1 MCTYCCVVLSVCYQ
15 TFYLVGPLKMRLCI
29 HLICRLSGRSLPPSP
44 SQAVGPSETPCSL
57 DMQLHCSICTA
68 LTIVTRQCST
78 VFSCSS
84 RLVNAAATIDESVH
98 LQQQTSLWSPKCSS
112 SMISESTLAVAETD
126 CKSASLVQMYQWTRQ
141 CCTFTDAT
149 IG

>member
-1 MCTYCCVVLSVCYQ
+1 MCTCCVVLSVCYQ
-15 TFYLVGPLKMRLCI
+15 TVYLVGPLKMRLCI
-29 HLICRLSGRSLPPSP
+29 LVHLICRLSGRSLPPSP

-68 LTIVTRQCST
+68 LPIVTRQCST

-126 CKSASLVQMYQWTRQ
+126 CKSASLVQM
-141 CCTFTDAT
+141 
-149 IG
+149 